1 MFKGIR
7 RLSAVRPARAREES
21 AFFLP
26 YLTLGFVVSVSTS
39 KGVGVGNGLG
49 AGGAAGVG
57 GGGAGGL
64 TTGGLGVDRPK
75 IHISFYRVD

>member
-1 MFKGIR
+1 MR

-26 YLTLGFVVSVSTS
+26 YLTLGFVLSSSVSS
-39 KGVGVGNGLG
+39 GVGVGRGLG
-49 AGGAAGVG
+49 AGGGGGVG
-57 GGGAGGL
+57 GGAAGDL
-64 TTGGLGVDRPK
+64 TFTGLGVEGLPK

>member
-1 MFKGIR
+1 MR
-7 RLSAVRPARAREES
+7 RLSAVRPALALDES

-26 YLTLGFVVSVSTS
+26 YLTLGFVVSSSVSS
-39 KGVGVGNGLG
+39 GVGVGKGLG
-49 AGGAAGVG
+49 AGGAGGVA

-64 TTGGLGVDRPK
+64 TFTGLGVLVPPK

>member
-1 MFKGIR
+1 MR

-26 YLTLGFVVSVSTS
+26 YLTLGFVLSVSAS
-39 KGVGVGNGLG
+39 NGCGVGRGLG
-49 AGGAAGVG
+49 AGGAGGVG

-64 TTGGLGVDRPK
+64 TSGGLGVDRPK

>member
-1 MFKGIR
+1 MR

-26 YLTLGFVVSVSTS
+26 YLTLGFVFSSSVSS
-39 KGVGVGNGLG
+39 GVGVGNGLG
-49 AGGAAGVG
+49 AAGAGGVG

-64 TTGGLGVDRPK
+64 IFGAEGVEGLPK